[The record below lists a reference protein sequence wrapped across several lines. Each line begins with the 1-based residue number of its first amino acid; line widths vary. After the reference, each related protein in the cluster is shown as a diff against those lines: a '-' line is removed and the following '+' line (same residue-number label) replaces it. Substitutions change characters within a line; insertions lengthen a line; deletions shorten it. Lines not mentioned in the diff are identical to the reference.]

1 MSTSFKVEVQTDDSG
16 RWYGN
21 AARYWTHEA
30 AQRAAENLFDRW
42 TLVRKYR
49 AVPSD
54 DPPTMPAPFVVQ
66 LQRPYGTVIAHHDC
80 VRPQDALARYRLAL
94 REVRNE
100 GAVFLLRDGVEI
112 FVDQL
117 KEIVNASV

>member
-16 RWYGN
+16 KWYGN
-21 AARYWTHEA
+21 AARYWTQEA

-42 TLVRKYR
+42 TSVRKYR

-54 DPPTMPAPFVVQ
+54 DRPTVPAPFTVQ
-66 LQRPYGTVIAHHDC
+66 LQRPYGTVAAHHDC
-80 VRPQDALARYRLAL
+80 VRPQEALARYRLAIQ
-94 REVRNE
+94 EVRND

>member
-1 MSTSFKVEVQTDDSG
+1 MSASYKVEVQTDDSG
-16 RWYGN
+16 KWYGN
-21 AARYWTHEA
+21 AARYWTKEA

-42 TLVRKYR
+42 TLVRAYR
-49 AVPSD
+49 VVPSD
-54 DPPTMPAPFVVQ
+54 DPPNVPAPFVVQ
-66 LQRPYGTVIAHHDC
+66 LQRPYGTVIAHYDC

-100 GAVFLLRDGVEI
+100 GAVFLLRDGQEI

-117 KEIVNASV
+117 KEIVNATV